1 MRKQV
6 EHVGRIMHDT
16 KGGCSK
22 GVAGLAICGHLLA
35 CATGDC
41 VSAWRIKDDVGEEQC
56 VNRSGLLL
64 EAMRH
69 EISVDQ
75 RRVITHLALLDG
87 LVLAAGQVKLYRFVC
102 VCVWSLYC
110 RQVIFYNINWCGCV
124 GVGVGV
130 LKTNTQSRAAKRRRE
145 SKVGVSQINPG
156 VFVIACEVE
165 DFAAAWS
172 GPPQITI

>member
-1 MRKQV
+1 MAGNRKV

-22 GVAGLAICGHLLA
+22 GVAGLAMCGHLLA

-41 VSAWRIKDDVGEEQC
+41 VSAWRIKDDVGEEQG
-56 VNRSGLLL
+56 VNRTGLLL

-87 LVLAAGQVKLYRFVC
+87 LVLAAGQVILYRLVC
-102 VCVWSLYC
+102 VCVVILYC
-110 RQVIFYNINWCGCV
+110 RQVIFYSINW
-124 GVGVGV
+124 
-130 LKTNTQSRAAKRRRE
+130 
-145 SKVGVSQINPG
+145 
-156 VFVIACEVE
+156 
-165 DFAAAWS
+165 
-172 GPPQITI
+172 